1 MRLRGERG
9 TNPSLSKA
17 GSPLHA
23 GWMPARAGLG
33 ASVRIVSCCGH
44 GDEYLPSPWGLL
56 PVLEA

>member
-1 MRLRGERG
+1 
-9 TNPSLSKA
+9 
-17 GSPLHA
+17 
-23 GWMPARAGLG
+23 MPARAGLG